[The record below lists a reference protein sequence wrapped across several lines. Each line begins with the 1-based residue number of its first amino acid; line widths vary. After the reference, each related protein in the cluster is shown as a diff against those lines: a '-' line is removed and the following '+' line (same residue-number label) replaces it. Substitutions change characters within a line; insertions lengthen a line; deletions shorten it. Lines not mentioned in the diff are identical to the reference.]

1 MADRPS
7 LRSLPSVD
15 ALLRR
20 VADVSPPRPV
30 VVAIIRRELAA
41 VRMEATAKA
50 TAHPAAGQDADAVVH
65 RIRRAIDAL
74 NRKRL
79 RPVINATGV
88 IVHTNLGRAPLST
101 AAADAVAAVATQYNT
116 LEFDLVTGQR
126 GGRSAYLEH
135 NLAVLCEAEAASVVN
150 NCAAALVL
158 ILKALATRAPRTH
171 VIISRG
177 ELVQI
182 GGGFRVPDILEA
194 SGATLHEV
202 GTTNQT
208 TADDYRRAIDDR
220 TAMILKVH
228 RSNFYMGGFVA
239 SPTTEQLSVVAREA
253 GVPLVEDLGSGVTF
267 DTAPLPPGIT
277 EPTPLGC
284 LRAGVDLVCFSGDKL
299 LGGPQ
304 AGVIAGNAALI
315 ATLKRD
321 PFFRA
326 LRVDKLVS
334 AALEATVDQ
343 LLHDE
348 IAAIPTRA
356 MIDESVE
363 ILRGRAERV
372 VVAVAEGPVRVAVG
386 QGISRIGGGSMPQ
399 TELPSVTI
407 DLTAAAFGPDAVM
420 RLLREAELP
429 VIGYIADERV
439 KLDLRTVLPHQ
450 DQSLIAALGALAHR
464 LLIKNALK

>member
-15 ALLRR
+15 ALLRQL
-20 VADVSPPRPV
+20 ADAPLPRPAI
-30 VVAIIRRELAA
+30 VAIVRRELAA
-41 VRMEATAKA
+41 VRAEASAGSATA
-50 TAHPAAGQDADAVVH
+50 PDAETILTRVRA
-65 RIRRAIDAL
+65 AIDAL
-74 NRKRL
+74 ASRRL

-101 AAADAVAAVATQYNT
+101 AAADAIAAVATQYNT

-126 GGRSAYLEH
+126 GGRSAYIEH
-135 NLAVLCEAEAASVVN
+135 NLAVLCQAEAATVVN

-158 ILKALATRAPRTH
+158 ILKALAVAAPRTH

-182 GGGFRVPDILEA
+182 GGGFRVPEILEA
-194 SGATLHEV
+194 SGAILHEV

-239 SPTTEQLSVVAREA
+239 SPTTEQLAAVAREA

-267 DTAPLPPGIT
+267 DTAPLPPGIA
-277 EPTPLGC
+277 EPTPADC

-304 AGVIAGNAALI
+304 AGIIAGNAALI
-315 ATLKRD
+315 AALKRD

-326 LRVDKLVS
+326 LRIDKLIS
-334 AALEATVDQ
+334 AALEVTVDQ
-343 LLHDE
+343 LLRE
-348 IAAIPTRA
+348 VTGAVPVRA
-356 MIDESVE
+356 MIEESIE
-363 ILRGRAERV
+363 TLHGRAERIID
-372 VVAVAEGPVRVAVG
+372 AVAEGPVRFAIGHGV
-386 QGISRIGGGSMPQ
+386 SRIGGGAMPQ

-407 DLTAAAFGPDAVM
+407 DLTAAALGPDALM
-420 RLLREAELP
+420 RLLREADLP
-429 VIGYIADERV
+429 VIGYVADDRV

-450 DQSLIAALGALAHR
+450 NQSLIAALNALAHQ
-464 LLIKNALK
+464 LLIKTALK